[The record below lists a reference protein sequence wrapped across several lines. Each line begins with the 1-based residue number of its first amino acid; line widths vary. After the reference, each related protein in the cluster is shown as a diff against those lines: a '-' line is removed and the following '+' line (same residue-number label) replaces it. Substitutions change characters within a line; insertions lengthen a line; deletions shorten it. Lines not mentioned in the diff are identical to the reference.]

1 MNTLHGVLLA
11 ASAACLVAVSAQAAT
26 DKPLADHWIETG
38 AHKDVTRYVA
48 ASALVRQ
55 DDYAVIWRM
64 QNYGSNRMINN
75 KPVGSIKYQV
85 EYNCAS
91 HQRRGLYYE
100 MYSGPMASGSLIAV
114 GYDSDHWRALP
125 VSPSNA
131 YQQACGTAD
140 AAPAVVAS
148 AP

>member
-1 MNTLHGVLLA
+1 LA
-11 ASAACLVAVSAQAAT
+11 R
-26 DKPLADHWIETG
+26 K
-38 AHKDVTRYVA
+38 
-48 ASALVRQ
+48 

-64 QNYGSNRMINN
+64 QNYSSDRVIN
-75 KPVGSIKYQV
+75 KQPVGSIKYQV

-100 MYSGPMASGSLIAV
+100 MYSGPMGTGELIALS
-114 GYDSDHWRALP
+114 YDRDHWRALP
-125 VSPSNA
+125 VNASNA
-131 YQQACGTAD
+131 YQLACGTAA